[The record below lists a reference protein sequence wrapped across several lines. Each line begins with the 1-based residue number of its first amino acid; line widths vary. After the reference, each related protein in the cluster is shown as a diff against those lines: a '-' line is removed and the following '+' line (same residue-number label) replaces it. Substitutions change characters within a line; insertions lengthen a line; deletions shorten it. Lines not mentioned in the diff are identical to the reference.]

1 MPAPISVRDLPRVR
15 DVAMTLAGHGFGE
28 LARMVGIETA
38 TTASDKPV
46 AKRIRLALAELGT
59 TYIKLGQVLSV
70 RPDILPKSVLEELA
84 ELQDNAP
91 AVPFEQIKA
100 MIEEELGRPLEMVF
114 TTFEAIPLASASI
127 AQVHAATLPDGT
139 EVAVKVQR
147 PGIEKTLRS
156 DLHILYTLARLIE
169 GQVEIPGLYTPVEI
183 VQEFETA
190 ISTELDFLQEAR
202 AATRFR
208 NNHLSIEGV
217 TIPLIHKEWCT
228 RRVLVME
235 RIHGRKL
242 NAIEGGSEEGRAAM
256 RKFIESW
263 YFQLFEH
270 GFFHGDPHPGNIM
283 VLGEGKICFLDFGL
297 TGTLSAEM
305 QDVMTS
311 IFAGLVFRDAEMV
324 ALAVYRAGATSERVD
339 LKAFKGEIE
348 RLMAKYAGASLSD
361 ISTRGS
367 LTEFIE
373 VATRYRIQLPR
384 EFAVVARAGSIV
396 DGIAKRLLPD
406 TDIVEEVRPWAQRL
420 MTKRFGPERLG
431 ADAFR
436 VFQHAQAA
444 LRDLPTQANQLLLD
458 LERGRVSITA
468 RDPNSEDLRLEIRH
482 AAVRI
487 SLALCALAL
496 AVSGTILI
504 ATWAPAP
511 FGVPIWPFFGVGI
524 GFIALGMFFGLVMHW
539 LFAARIHPREWWRRA
554 VAVFRFFVGQREG
567 DR

>member
-1 MPAPISVRDLPRVR
+1 MAGPISVRDLPRVR
-15 DVAMTLAGHGFGE
+15 DVALTLAGHGFGE

-70 RPDILPKSVLEELA
+70 RPDILPKSLLEELA

-91 AVPFEQIKA
+91 VVPWDQIKA
-100 MIEEELGRPLEMVF
+100 LVEEELGRPITQLF
-114 TTFEAIPLASASI
+114 LTFDEIPLASASI
-127 AQVHAATLPDGT
+127 AQVHGATLLDGT

-169 GQVEIPGLYTPVEI
+169 GQIEVPGLYTPVEI

-208 NNHLSIEGV
+208 ANHQSIEGV
-217 TIPLIHKEWCT
+217 VIPLIHKEICT

-242 NAIEGGSEEGRAAM
+242 NAVESGSQEGRLAM

-324 ALAVYRAGATSERVD
+324 ALAVYRAGATAERVD

-348 RLMAKYAGASLSD
+348 RLMAKYAGSSLSD
-361 ISTRGS
+361 LSSRGS

-458 LERGRVSITA
+458 LERGRVSITT
-468 RDPNSEDLRLEIRH
+468 RDPDAEDMRLEIRH

-504 ATWAPAP
+504 ATWTPEP
-511 FGVPIWPFFGVGI
+511 FGVPVWPFFGVGI
-524 GFIALGMFFGLVMHW
+524 GFVALGMFFGLVMHW

-554 VAVFRFFVGQREG
+554 VAVFRFFVGQR
-567 DR
+567 DT